1 MGEVIVSLNSKLQIP
16 NLKQIPNPN
25 VQITKTSL
33 FEIHQGIRNTFEF
46 WILRFICNL
55 ACLREAASAKAGA
68 WSLVLARMLSV
79 QTTNLTKRFG
89 PLTAVKNL
97 NLEVKAGEIFGLVG
111 PDAAGKTT
119 TLRMLC
125 GILPPDEGEA
135 RVAGYD
141 IRREVELLKEKVGY
155 LPQRFGLYGDLTVI
169 ENVHFYA
176 DLYQVPKKIR
186 KGRIERL
193 LRFANLE
200 PFVKR
205 KAQDLSGG
213 MKQKLGLISAL
224 IHTPE
229 ILLLDEPTT
238 GVDPL
243 SRRDFWMILYD
254 LLKEGVTIL
263 FSTSYLDEAERC
275 SRIGLIY
282 QGELMIADT
291 PASVKTQMRGTILEL
306 RMEDHQEGMKILEK
320 TGSFRSIVL
329 SGDKIHVF
337 VDDPL
342 KGEKLIR
349 EVLRSERREVENLTE
364 VRPSLEDVFVSM
376 VKEKKG

>member
-1 MGEVIVSLNSKLQIP
+1 
-16 NLKQIPNPN
+16 
-25 VQITKTSL
+25 
-33 FEIHQGIRNTFEF
+33 
-46 WILRFICNL
+46 
-55 ACLREAASAKAGA
+55 
-68 WSLVLARMLSV
+68 
-79 QTTNLTKRFG
+79 
-89 PLTAVKNL
+89 
-97 NLEVKAGEIFGLVG
+97 VKAGEIFGLVG

-141 IRREVELLKEKVGY
+141 IRKEAELLKEKVGY

-176 DLYQVPKKIR
+176 DLYQVPKKMR

-229 ILLLDEPTT
+229 ILFLDEPTT

-291 PASVKTQMRGTILEL
+291 PASVKTRMRGTILEL
-306 RMEDHQEGMKILEK
+306 RMKDHQGGMKILEK
-320 TGSFRSIVL
+320 TGSFRSMVL

-349 EVLRSERREVENLTE
+349 EVLRSEGMEVENLAE

-376 VKEKKG
+376 VSAKNSASE